1 MSETSATGKPA
12 SDMGLVVVGA
22 AGRMGQT
29 LVRAIH
35 TIPGARVIGAVERA
49 DSPHLGKDAGELAG
63 IGIINVPISDDPLP
77 VFAKAD
83 GVLDFTTPASSVEF
97 AGYAA
102 QARIVHVI
110 GTTGCSAEDNAKIA
124 AAARHATIV
133 KSGNMSL
140 GVNLLAVLV
149 EQAARALDADDF
161 DIEILEM
168 HHKHKV
174 DAPSGTALLLGEAA
188 AAGRGIALAGNDVR
202 SRDGHTGVRKTGS
215 IGFATLRGGSVVGD
229 HSVILAGTGERITLS
244 HHAEDR
250 AIFARGAVKA
260 ALWARGKK
268 PGLYSMRDVLGLS

>member
-1 MSETSATGKPA
+1 MSEAG
-12 SDMGLVVVGA
+12 DMGLVVVGA

-29 LVRAIH
+29 LIRAIH

-102 QARIVHVI
+102 QARIAHVI
-110 GTTGCSAEDNAKIA
+110 GTTGCSAADDAKIA

-149 EQAARALDADDF
+149 EQAARALDPDDF

-202 SRDGHTGVRKTGS
+202 VRDGHTGVRKTGS
-215 IGFATLRGGSVVGD
+215 IGFASMRGGSVVGD
-229 HSVILAGTGERITLS
+229 HSVMLAGTGERITLS

-260 ALWARGKK
+260 ALWARGRK

>member
-1 MSETSATGKPA
+1 MSE
-12 SDMGLVVVGA
+12 MGLVVVGA
-22 AGRMGQT
+22 AGRMGQA
-29 LVRAIH
+29 LIRAIH
-35 TIPGARVIGAVERA
+35 SIEGARLAGAIERPG
-49 DSPHLGKDAGELAG
+49 SPFLGKDAGELAG
-63 IGIINVPISDDPLP
+63 VGAIGVAISDDPLP

-83 GVLDFTTPASSVEF
+83 GVLDFTVPAASVEF

-110 GTTGCSAEDNAKIA
+110 GTTGCTEADDAKIA

-149 EQAARALDADDF
+149 EQAARALDAADF
-161 DIEILEM
+161 DVEILEM

-188 AAGRGIALAGNDVR
+188 ATGRGIPLAGNEVR
-202 SRDGHTGVRKTGS
+202 VRDGHTGARPAGT

-229 HSVILAGTGERITLS
+229 HSVMLAGTGETITLS
-244 HHAEDR
+244 HHAGDR

-260 ALWARGKK
+260 ALWAHGKK

>member
-1 MSETSATGKPA
+1 MSETSATG
-12 SDMGLVVVGA
+12 DMGLVVVGA

-29 LVRAIH
+29 LIRAIH
-35 TIPGARVIGAVERA
+35 SMPGARVVGAVERTG
-49 DSPHLGKDAGELAG
+49 SPYLGKDAGELAG
-63 IGIINVPISDDPLP
+63 IGIINVTIGDDPLP

-83 GVLDFTTPASSVEF
+83 GVLDFTAPAATVEF

-102 QARIVHVI
+102 QARIAHVI
-110 GTTGCSAEDNAKIA
+110 GTTGCSAEDNARIE

-149 EQAARALDADDF
+149 EQAARALDPEDF

-188 AAGRGIALAGNDVR
+188 AAGRSISLAGNDVR
-202 SRDGHTGVRKTGS
+202 VRDGHTGVRQPGT

-260 ALWARGKK
+260 ALWARAKK
-268 PGLYSMRDVLGLS
+268 PGLYSMRDVLGLA

>member
-1 MSETSATGKPA
+1 M

-22 AGRMGQT
+22 AGRMGQAIT
-29 LVRAIH
+29 RAVCAIDGVAVV
-35 TIPGARVIGAVERA
+35 GALDRKGAPAIGR
-49 DSPHLGKDAGELAG
+49 DAGELAG
-63 IGIINVPISDDPLP
+63 LGPIGVQITDDPLP
-77 VFAKAD
+77 LFAKAD
-83 GVLDFTTPASSVEF
+83 GVIDFSAPAASVEY

-110 GTTGCSAEDNAKIA
+110 GTTGCSDDDDAAIT

-140 GVNLLAVLV
+140 GVNLLAALV
-149 EQAARALDADDF
+149 EQAARALPAADF

-168 HHKHKV
+168 HHRHKV

-188 AAGRGIALAGNDVR
+188 AKGRAVALAGKSVR
-202 SRDGHTGVRKTGS
+202 VRDGHTGAREAGT

-229 HSVILAGTGERITLS
+229 HSVLLAGTGERVTLS

-250 AIFARGAVKA
+250 AIFARGAVQA
-260 ALWARGKK
+260 ALWAKDRK
-268 PGLYSMRDVLGLS
+268 PGLYSMRDVLGLGG

>member
-1 MSETSATGKPA
+1 M

-29 LVRAIH
+29 LIRTVAD
-35 TIPGARVIGAVERA
+35 IPGARIVGAVERSG
-49 DSPHLGKDAGELAG
+49 SPMLGRDAGEIAG
-63 IGIINVPISDDPLP
+63 LGPSGVMIGDDPLP

-83 GVLDFTTPASSVEF
+83 GVLDFSIPAATVEF

-110 GTTGCSAEDNAKIA
+110 GTTGCTPDDDAKIA

-149 EQAARALDADDF
+149 EQAARALDPEDF

-168 HHKHKV
+168 HHRHKV

-188 AAGRGIALAGNDVR
+188 AKGRGVALAGNDVR
-202 SRDGHTGVRKTGS
+202 VRDGHTGPRRAGS
-215 IGFATLRGGSVVGD
+215 IGFATLRGGSVVGE
-229 HSVILAGTGERITLS
+229 HSIFLSGLGERVTLS

-260 ALWARGKK
+260 ALWAHGRK
-268 PGLYSMRDVLGLS
+268 PGLYSMRDVLGLA